1 MTVARR
7 LLPAYAKPTH
17 YNLTLVPGLDT
28 GKFTGQVSISLTVT
42 ETTKT
47 LVANAKDLVI
57 SKASAVVFRVNPGG
71 LPRVNAWPKDPKTHR
86 ATQPA
91 VAISLNQDEETVAFE
106 FEHEIPATSNIIL
119 HVEFN
124 GTHFDDMKGFYRSSY
139 LGEDGSKKYLVTT
152 QFEAADARRAF
163 PCWDEPNRKATFDV
177 QLLVPQGLI
186 ALSNMNIVEEK
197 DIEFGTK
204 TLRSFKYATTP
215 IMSSYLL
222 AFCVGDFEYI
232 EGIANPKSPAD
243 AEPIT
248 CRVYTLKGKKEQGRF
263 ALGVG
268 IKTLEFFSE
277 YFDIKYPLP
286 KMDQIA
292 IPDFSAGAMENWGLV
307 TYRDVALLVDGD
319 KTSIAG
325 KRRVAEVVCH
335 EFAHQWFGNLVTMDW
350 WKELWLNEG
359 FATYVGIFAVDK
371 NFPEWKTFD
380 EFVGENMG
388 MAFSLDGLRSSHPIE
403 VEVSTPKDI
412 DQIFDGISYLKG
424 ASVIR
429 LISSYLGAE
438 TFMNGVRLYLKKFA
452 YKNATTIDLWNA
464 CSEASGQDVA
474 KIMKEWIGDM
484 GYPMVTITGEEYDA
498 EAKKL
503 TLTLHQKRFLA
514 TGDLTEEEEA
524 NGSIWNIP
532 ISVLTHQGVHAETFL
547 LTEKVGQITFDYD
560 VVEGSFWK
568 LNSSCQSLIRINYNS
583 EQLASIS
590 QALKSHPELFAVADR
605 LEILMNVFSFAE
617 SGIISTTGAL
627 EILKGFSEETDLRV
641 LEKISGSCSKIRRV
655 WSADK
660 KVVEGINA
668 LLLSIF
674 SSKVEQLGYD
684 YPEGEDETV
693 SSIRTLAIDVVV
705 EARDEKVKAELKE
718 RYLKFKNGDENAF
731 HSNIRGVV
739 FVCGNTASDT
749 PQEDFEFL
757 YNLYLTGANPGIK
770 NSALSA
776 LGRTNDINLAKKF
789 LEEYIFEADKVKPQ
803 DAMGPYISLVMNP
816 APGHKVELQSYVK
829 DWVYAHWNEIYSK
842 FESQARGLSYIPIVH
857 VYANLSKESIEFVEK
872 WAAGEGLSAEE
883 AKVRQTQVESFSRSL
898 NQNLE
903 GLKSSVTWIEREKD
917 SVVEW
922 FIQNGLYSNSA
933 MFLIARNYRKDQAA
947 ERRKELEGC
956 ARTLA
961 QNLEKAKTSLIWNER
976 ENDSVEKWVLKL
988 LSE

>member
-1 MTVARR
+1 MTATRR

-42 ETTKT
+42 ETTKK
-47 LVANAKDLVI
+47 LVANAKDLEVV
-57 SKASAVVFRVNPGG
+57 KASAVVFRVNPGG

-91 VAISLNQDEETVAFE
+91 ASITLDKEEETVTFE

-139 LGEDGSKKYLVTT
+139 LAEDGSKKYLVTT

-177 QLLVPQGLI
+177 QLLVPQDLV

-197 DIEFGTK
+197 DVEFGSK
-204 TLRSFKYATTP
+204 TFRSYKYATTP

-232 EGIANPKSPAD
+232 EGVANPKAPAD

-319 KTSIAG
+319 KTSIATR
-325 KRRVAEVVCH
+325 RRVAEVVCH

-371 NFPEWKTFD
+371 NFPDWKTFD
-380 EFVGENMG
+380 EFVGENMV

-403 VEVSTPKDI
+403 VEVNTPKDI
-412 DQIFDGISYLKG
+412 DQIFDGISYAKG

-464 CSEASGQDVA
+464 CSEASGKDIA
-474 KIMKEWIGDM
+474 KIMKEWITDV
-484 GYPMVTITGEEYDA
+484 GYPMVTITGEEYNS
-498 EAKKL
+498 ETKQL
-503 TLTLHQKRFLA
+503 TLTLQQKRFLA

-524 NGSIWNIP
+524 NGSIWSIP
-532 ISVLTHQGVHAETFL
+532 VSVLTHNGVVSETFL
-547 LTEKVGQITFDYD
+547 FTEKAGQITFDYD
-560 VVEGSFWK
+560 LVDGAFWK
-568 LNSSCQSLIRINYNS
+568 LNSSCQSLIRINYS
-583 EQLASIS
+583 GEQLASIS
-590 QALKSHPELFAVADR
+590 QALKSKPELFAVTDR
-605 LEILMNVFSFAE
+605 LEILMDVFSFAE
-617 SGIISTTGAL
+617 GGLIATTGAL
-627 EILKGFSEETDLRV
+627 EILKGYSEETDLR
-641 LEKISGSCSKIRRV
+641 RA

-660 KVVEGINA
+660 KVVEGIDA

-693 SSIRTLAIDVVV
+693 SSIRTLAIEVSV
-705 EARDEKVKAELKE
+705 EAEDEKVKAELKE
-718 RYLKFKNGDENAF
+718 RYLKFRNGDENAF
-731 HSNIRGVV
+731 HSNIRGLV
-739 FVCGNTASDT
+739 FACGHAGSDS
-749 PQEDFEFL
+749 PQQDFDFL

-770 NSALSA
+770 TAALTSLA
-776 LGRTNDINLAKKF
+776 KTNDITLAKKL
-789 LEEYIFEADKVKPQ
+789 LEEYVFDSDKVKPQ
-803 DAMGPYISLVMNP
+803 DFFGPYLTLVMNP
-816 APGHKVELQSYVK
+816 APGLKAELTPYTK
-829 DWVYAHWNEIYSK
+829 EWVFANWNLIYSK
-842 FESQARGLSYIPIVH
+842 FESQAARLSYVPIIH
-857 VYANLSKESIEFVEK
+857 IYANLSWEMIGFVEK
-872 WAAGEGLSAEE
+872 WAAGEGLPEEE
-883 AKVRQTQVESFSRSL
+883 AQLRKKQVASFIRSL
-898 NQNLE
+898 NQSLE
-903 GLKSSVTWIEREKD
+903 TLKSSATWVDREKD
-917 SVVEW
+917 SVREW
-922 FIQNGLYSNSA
+922 FVQNG
-933 MFLIARNYRKDQAA
+933 FT
-947 ERRKELEGC
+947 
-956 ARTLA
+956 TL
-961 QNLEKAKTSLIWNER
+961 
-976 ENDSVEKWVLKL
+976 
-988 LSE
+988 